1 MKILFITANLK
12 ETGGIQKYNID
23 FLKSLANEKVIVAE
37 LKGHSLISKG
47 VFISITFLKFLF
59 FNPQVVVCSHINF
72 APIGNFIK
80 KLSSKDYAV
89 LTYGIDVW
97 NLNKKQIEYLK
108 NAKII
113 STISNYTKRRILAAA
128 PQLESKIFTLPNA
141 IDGDKFK
148 PKQKSEELAKKL
160 GVENNKVILTI
171 GRLAKSEGYKGYDK
185 VIQALPDV
193 IKEIK
198 NVKYILAGKGD
209 DVGRIKQ
216 LVKDL
221 KIEDYVVM
229 PGYISEEELVNYYNL
244 CDVFVMPSKGEGFGF
259 VFLEALACGK
269 PVIAGNQDGSVDA
282 VLGGKVGIL
291 VNPDSIDEITNAI
304 IGILSSNVD
313 KKLIDSDF
321 IKKSVNGI
329 YGINKFKEKVKNF
342 IYGLQK

>member
-1 MKILFITANLK
+1 MKILFITTDLK
-12 ETGGIQKYNID
+12 GLGGIQKYDAD
-23 FLKSLANEKVIVAE
+23 FLKSLESEKVLVVESKRRDI
-37 LKGHSLISKG
+37 ISKIIFVLS
-47 VFISITFLKFLF
+47 VFLRFLTFHPDF
-59 FNPQVVVCSHINF
+59 VICGHINF

-80 KLSSKDYAV
+80 KLFGKDYAV

-97 NLNKKQIEYLK
+97 NLNKKQIECLK
-108 NAKII
+108 NAKTI

-128 PQLESKIFTLPNA
+128 PQLESKIFMLSNA
-141 IDGDKFK
+141 INGDKFK

-171 GRLAKSEGYKGYDK
+171 GRFAKSEGYKGYDK

-198 NVKYILAGKGD
+198 NVKYVLAGKGD
-209 DVGRIKQ
+209 DVDGIKQ

-221 KIEDYVVM
+221 KMEDYVVM
-229 PGYISEEELVNYYNL
+229 PGYILEEELVDYYNL
-244 CDVFVMPSKGEGFGF
+244 CDVFIMPSKGEGFGF

-282 VLGGKVGIL
+282 VLGGEVGVL
-291 VNPDSIDEITNAI
+291 VNPDNIVAI
-304 IGILSSNVD
+304 SEAIVNILKHKTGLKLLDRSYLR
-313 KKLIDSDF
+313 KKVLET
-321 IKKSVNGI
+321 
-329 YGINKFKEKVKNF
+329 YGIDKFKEKVKNL